1 MGCKMQKV
9 NFHKS
14 KLLGKLEDFEAYGT
28 NTITNK
34 FCYDRFTEAKIKNKE
49 AGFTIDICGVCYSE
63 KSLKGYRKAT
73 QTALDKNEILAEKLL
88 DENEIKQ
95 FLTLKVYERFLHH
108 GDLLTAKCDHEGN
121 IIKKYNDYTMI
132 ENFCRI
138 AEYNPHCTFSIWTK
152 QKKIITRFFNDRNK
166 PINLIVIYSNLN
178 VNKPLEKIPHNFDKV
193 FNNVLKMDYVSKQNC
208 SGQKCKDC
216 LRCYKHSDKLE
227 DNLIYEAVK

>member
-1 MGCKMQKV
+1 MQKV

-14 KLLGKLEDFEAYGT
+14 KLLGKLEGFEAYGT

-34 FCYDRFTEAKIKNKE
+34 FCYDRYTEAKKKNQI
-49 AGFTIDICGVCYSE
+49 AGKTIDICGVCYSE
-63 KSLKGYRKAT
+63 KSLKGYRKST

-108 GDLLTAKCDHEGN
+108 GDLLTAKINHKGK

-138 AEYNPHCTFSIWTK
+138 A
-152 QKKIITRFFNDRNK
+152 
-166 PINLIVIYSNLN
+166 
-178 VNKPLEKIPHNFDKV
+178 
-193 FNNVLKMDYVSKQNC
+193 
-208 SGQKCKDC
+208 
-216 LRCYKHSDKLE
+216 
-227 DNLIYEAVK
+227 